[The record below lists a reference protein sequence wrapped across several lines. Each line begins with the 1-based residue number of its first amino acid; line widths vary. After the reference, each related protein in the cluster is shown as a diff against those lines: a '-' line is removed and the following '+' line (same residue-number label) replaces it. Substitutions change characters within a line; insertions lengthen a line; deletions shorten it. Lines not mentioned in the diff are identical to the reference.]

1 MTVDLS
7 YRVDFAWVEPWSK
20 AFYLYKHLVT
30 WATVHCDRRGLK
42 WQFWSRRLHLVWN
55 WKNGQAWSVSTIL
68 LLLKV
73 GRAYLGRTWG
83 LLAQRGHEGHPTNC
97 PELLEHGHN
106 PGVAAPHC
114 VLERRVAPPVFDI
127 QVNLYIWFYI
137 GYCLYIWFCIGYC
150 LYIWFCIGYCLYIRF
165 NVILDIAYI
174 FYCTLYWIFCQCEN
188 KPCRSRWGISRRP
201 DGFRRKQDGEL
212 SSRRSL
218 PCSCRLLPGRLS
230 QEPSCHPEEKIKAF
244 RNDETEKRTCEAAN
258 NSWTSFRL
266 CSS

>member
-114 VLERRVAPPVFDI
+114 VLERRVAPPVLNV

-150 LYIWFCIGYCLYIRF
+150 LYLRF

-174 FYCTLYWIFCQCEN
+174 FYCTYIGYFANVRTNLAGLDEVFHAGRMVFHASKMESCPPVVVAHVHVHSCQVGSL
-188 KPCRSRWGISRRP
+188 KSHLVSL
-201 DGFRRKQDGEL
+201 RK
-212 SSRRSL
+212 
-218 PCSCRLLPGRLS
+218 RL
-230 QEPSCHPEEKIKAF
+230 
-244 RNDETEKRTCEAAN
+244 
-258 NSWTSFRL
+258 
-266 CSS
+266 